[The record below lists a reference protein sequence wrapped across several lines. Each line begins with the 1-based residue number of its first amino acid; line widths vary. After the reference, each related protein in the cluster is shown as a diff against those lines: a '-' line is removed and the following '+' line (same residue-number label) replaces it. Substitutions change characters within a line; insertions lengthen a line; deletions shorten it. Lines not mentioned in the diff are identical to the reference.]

1 MRVEELERE
10 LRAERPEPEP
20 EFARRLDEWA
30 AAGFPRD
37 RGLGPRSVPPAGA
50 GVLRRAWERV
60 ASSSPRRVLAPAG
73 SVAVML
79 VVIAVAISQSGD
91 EGDQVGDQ
99 GTATSIQDAGG
110 DGDGAAAEQAPAIED
125 QGAARGAAD
134 DTLAEPL
141 DRAAAPGVEDFYSAG
156 ADGIARGTERRIVD
170 ATARLTLGAEADEVQ
185 EVANEVVTVTDRH
198 NGIVTDSQ
206 VTSDQ
211 GGARAAFTLEIP
223 YRELDAALSDLS
235 ELGDVISRT
244 EAGQDITARAV
255 RAGRDLA
262 EVSDRIREARVDLI
276 QADTRAQRLI
286 IKSRI
291 RSLEATADALET
303 QLNRVQRQ
311 GRFAT
316 VEVEVTS
323 NGPAD
328 DGGWTLGEALDDAGR
343 VVEVIGGII
352 LVSLAVVVP
361 LAVVGALAWLIATR
375 AQRYR
380 REQALDR

>member
-37 RGLGPRSVPPAGA
+37 RGLGPRSAGSSGA
-50 GVLRRAWERV
+50 MHRAWERI
-60 ASSSPRRVLAPAG
+60 ASVPRLRVLAPAG
-73 SVAVML
+73 SVALML
-79 VVIAVAISQSGD
+79 VVIGVAISQSGD
-91 EGDQVGDQ
+91 EDEGLSSG
-99 GTATSIQDAGG
+99 GGATSLQESAGDAGDAGG
-110 DGDGAAAEQAPAIED
+110 GAAELAPAPEIED
-125 QGAARGAAD
+125 QAGRASEEPAAPAAD
-134 DTLAEPL
+134 GFSLSE
-141 DRAAAPGVEDFYSAG
+141 G
-156 ADGIARGTERRIVD
+156 ADGIARGTDRRIVD
-170 ATARLTLGAEADEVQ
+170 ATARLTLGAEAGEVQ
-185 EVANEVVTVTDRH
+185 EIANGVVATADRH

-223 YRELDAALSDLS
+223 YRELDTALSDLS

-244 EAGQDITARAV
+244 EASEDITARAV
-255 RAGRDLA
+255 RARRDLA
-262 EVSDRIREARVDLI
+262 EVSDRIREARVELI
-276 QADTRAQRLI
+276 RADTRQERLI
-286 IKSRI
+286 IKARI

-343 VVEVIGGII
+343 VLEVVGGII
-352 LVSLAVVVP
+352 LVALAVLVP
-361 LAVVGALAWLIATR
+361 LALVAALAWLIATR
-375 AQRYR
+375 AQRHR
-380 REQALDR
+380 RERALGR

>member
-1 MRVEELERE
+1 MRIEELERE

-50 GVLRRAWERV
+50 AALRRAWERITSV
-60 ASSSPRRVLAPAG
+60 PRLRVLAPAG

-79 VVIAVAISQSGD
+79 VVIGVAISQSGKLG
-91 EGDQVGDQ
+91 GDDDSGGQ
-99 GTATSIQDAGG
+99 ATSLQESAGDAGG
-110 DGDGAAAEQAPAIED
+110 ADGAAAELAPAIED
-125 QGAARGAAD
+125 QGRASEETVAPGAD
-134 DTLAEPL
+134 DVLSG
-141 DRAAAPGVEDFYSAG
+141 PGD
-156 ADGIARGTERRIVD
+156 DGIARGTDRRIVD
-170 ATARLTLGAEADEVQ
+170 ATARLTLGAEAGEVQ
-185 EVANEVVTVTDRH
+185 EVANGVVATTDRH
-198 NGIVTDSQ
+198 SGIVTGSQ

-244 EAGQDITARAV
+244 EASEDITASAV
-255 RAGRDLA
+255 RARRDLA
-262 EVSDRIREARVDLI
+262 EVMERIREARVELI
-276 QADTRAQRLI
+276 RADTRQERLI

-291 RSLEATADALET
+291 RSLEATADAFET
-303 QLNRVQRQ
+303 RLNRVQRQ

-316 VEVEVTS
+316 VQVDVTS
-323 NGPAD
+323 NGPDED
-328 DGGWTLGEALDDAGR
+328 DGWTLGEALDDAGR
-343 VVEVIGGII
+343 VIEVIGGII
-352 LVSLAVVVP
+352 LVSLAVLVP
-361 LAVVGALAWLIATR
+361 LALVAAVAWLIAART
-375 AQRYR
+375 QRYR

>member
-1 MRVEELERE
+1 MRIEELERE

-37 RGLGPRSVPPAGA
+37 RGLGPRSAAPAGA
-50 GVLRRAWERV
+50 GAMRRAWERIT
-60 ASSSPRRVLAPAG
+60 SGPRLRVLAPAG

-79 VVIAVAISQSGD
+79 VVIGVAISQSGD
-91 EGDQVGDQ
+91 EGEGLS
-99 GTATSIQDAGG
+99 GRATSLQESDDDAADAG
-110 DGDGAAAEQAPAIED
+110 GAAAELAPAIED
-125 QGAARGAAD
+125 QGPAAQVPENA
-134 DTLAEPL
+134 LP
-141 DRAAAPGVEDFYSAG
+141 APGG
-156 ADGIARGTERRIVD
+156 DGIARGTDRRIID
-170 ATARLTLGAEADEVQ
+170 ATARLTLGAEAGEVQ
-185 EVANEVVTVTDRH
+185 EVANGVVAVTDRRD
-198 NGIVTDSQ
+198 GIVADSQ

-244 EAGQDITARAV
+244 EASEDITAHAV
-255 RAGRDLA
+255 RARRDLA
-262 EVSDRIREARVDLI
+262 EVSDRIREARVELI
-276 QADTRAQRLI
+276 GADTRQERLI

-316 VEVEVTS
+316 VDVEVTS

-328 DGGWTLGEALDDAGR
+328 DDGWTLGEALDDAGR
-343 VVEVIGGII
+343 VIEVIGGIV
-352 LVSLAVVVP
+352 LVSLAVLVP
-361 LAVVGALAWLIATR
+361 LALVAALAWLIATR
-375 AQRYR
+375 AQRHR
-380 REQALDR
+380 RERALDR